1 LWGERL
7 FEKFAYK
14 GLGKIDYE
22 EFVQGLG
29 MCTKATEED
38 KLKFLFSLYDL
49 RGDGYIDKA
58 ELVSMVPSTQML
70 NTYKHTMRSTPISE
84 VTVDPPPEDNREPIN
99 SRESMSSVRRLE
111 RKMSASIHRDDFALP
126 DKIDALAGKI
136 MLELEAHGRLDFEQ
150 FARYVRQNPR
160 IMEVFTGVFREE
172 LWSNRIIE
180 GLPENGEAS
189 EYKIRTSTGCFSC
202 LSSKSTSILK
212 AQTGQTTTF
221 QQEKAGWLHRKLK
234 DTEST
239 QKLFGVIRTNML
251 LLFLNPSSPL
261 PTQVLFLEGC
271 YIDKTL
277 TYSQDSKPGF
287 TISSQFE
294 GAKQS
299 HFTCKNKE
307 ERDDWIQRL
316 EGAAKSRR
324 IDEFYQIK
332 DRIGS
337 GKFSDVHT
345 AIELQTSFQWAV
357 KIIDKKRLNESEK
370 EMLRSEVAI
379 MRLLN
384 HPNVVEMKEVF
395 EDKNKMYVVME
406 LVEGGELFEKIRS
419 KKVFSEYVA
428 FHITRQLLYIVK
440 YLHEVGI
447 VHRDIKPENIL
458 LSDDSEIPTIKLADF
473 GLSQLVGPN
482 DQLRVPCGTLAYVAP
497 EVLMQRPYGKAVDMW
512 SVGVVTYLMLRGR
525 LPFDSKDKDVVIEK
539 TIEAKIDLTGP
550 HWSKC
555 TNFAKDFVSRLL
567 TKEPADRMNY
577 QQALDHNWIRNGEVL
592 VPRKINRRAVEED
605 MLRKTITNAKMQP
618 HIYDENPKS
627 TSLGSNAV
635 ESRFIYTT
643 PDIFEDME
651 VERKLADHSLL
662 QRRAP

>member
-1 LWGERL
+1 M
-7 FEKFAYK
+7 
-14 GLGKIDYE
+14 
-22 EFVQGLG
+22 QGLG

-58 ELVSMVPSTQML
+58 ELVSMVPTMQML
-70 NTYKHTMRSTPISE
+70 NTYKHTMRSTPVSE
-84 VTVDPPPEDNREPIN
+84 VTVDPPPDDNREPIN
-99 SRESMSSVRRLE
+99 SRESASSVRRLE

-136 MLELEAHGRLDFEQ
+136 MAELEAHGRLDFNQ

-180 GLPENGEAS
+180 GLTDQGGS
-189 EYKIRTSTGCFSC
+189 SDYRSRSSTGCFGC
-202 LSSKSTSILK
+202 LTPRSTSVLK
-212 AQTGQTTTF
+212 AQTGQTGTF
-221 QQEKAGWLHRKLK
+221 MQEKAGWLHRKLK
-234 DTEST
+234 ETESS
-239 QKLFGVIRTNML
+239 QKLFGVIRANML
-251 LLFLNPSSPL
+251 LLFLTPSSPL
-261 PTQVLFLEGC
+261 PSQVLFLEGC

-277 TYSQDSKPGF
+277 TYTQGSKPGF
-287 TISSQFE
+287 TVSSQFE
-294 GAKQS
+294 GSKQS
-299 HFTCKNKE
+299 HFSCASKE
-307 ERDDWIQRL
+307 ERDEWILRL
-316 EGAAKSRR
+316 EAAAKSRR
-324 IDEFYQIK
+324 IEEFYLIK

-337 GKFSDVHT
+337 GKFSDVYS
-345 AIELQTSFQWAV
+345 AVELQTSFQWAV
-357 KIIDKKRLNESEK
+357 KIIEKKRLNDSEK

-379 MRLLN
+379 MKLLN

-406 LVEGGELFEKIRS
+406 LVEGGELFDRIRS

-428 FHITRQLLYIVK
+428 FHITRQLLEVVK

-512 SVGVVTYLMLRGR
+512 SAGVVTYLMLRGR
-525 LPFDSKDKDVVIEK
+525 LPFDSKDKDVIIEK
-539 TIEAKIDLTGP
+539 TIEAKIDLSGP
-550 HWSKC
+550 HWSRC
-555 TNFAKDFVSRLL
+555 TNFSKDFLSHLL
-567 TKEPADRMNY
+567 TKEPADRLTS
-577 QQALDHNWIRNGEVL
+577 QQALDHSWIRNGEVL
-592 VPRKINRRAVEED
+592 VPRKINRRAIEEN

-627 TSLGSNAV
+627 ASLSTAV
-635 ESRFIYTT
+635 VEGRFIYTT

-662 QRRAP
+662 PRRAV